1 MLVIHNLLYIHSS
14 VFYFIFF
21 SLEQEVTFKV
31 DYKVEA
37 IAGREF
43 GSVYLANENLAKLVV
58 QNGWAKVISI
68 FYFISIDGLVSA
80 F

>member
-1 MLVIHNLLYIHSS
+1 M
-14 VFYFIFF
+14 
-21 SLEQEVTFKV
+21 

-43 GSVYLANENLAKLVV
+43 GSVYLAKENLAKLVV